1 MNIEE
6 FVSEDNHMCN
16 LGDDLFYK
24 IFEPGAIYD
33 LPNNEFNKEII
44 YWLSQYLVGNL
55 REPLDSISELD
66 IFEQFYVY
74 ETWFSLIKC
83 PVEMRNLSN
92 KTCTI
97 VSISDFCKNV
107 KFGPIFWLKT
117 LQNNLHYFGCR
128 LLARQ

>member
-6 FVSEDNHMCN
+6 FMSEENHMCN
-16 LGDDLFYK
+16 LGEDLFGK

-33 LPNNEFNKEII
+33 LPDNEFNRKIV

-55 REPLDSISELD
+55 REPLDAIFELN

-83 PVEMRNLSN
+83 PVEMKSLS
-92 KTCTI
+92 KRI
-97 VSISDFCKNV
+97 IQYHI
-107 KFGPIFWLKT
+107 GLRT
-117 LQNNLHYFGCR
+117 LL
-128 LLARQ
+128 

>member
-1 MNIEE
+1 MRR
-6 FVSEDNHMCN
+6 S
-16 LGDDLFYK
+16 FYK
-24 IFEPGAIYD
+24 IFDQEVIYD

-55 REPLDSISELD
+55 REPLDSISELNACKQ
-66 IFEQFYVY
+66 IYVY

-83 PVEMRNLSN
+83 PDEIETPSEADNFISN
-92 KTCTI
+92 GLRA
-97 VSISDFCKNV
+97 FYENV
-107 KFGPIFWLKT
+107 KFGCIIYLKT

>member
-16 LGDDLFYK
+16 LCGDLFYK
-24 IFEPGAIYD
+24 IFDPEVIYD
-33 LPNNEFNKEII
+33 LPNNELNKQII

-55 REPLDSISELD
+55 RQPLDAISELD

-83 PVEMRNLSN
+83 PDEIRNLS
-92 KTCTI
+92 KRI
-97 VSISDFCKNV
+97 IRYQI
-107 KFGPIFWLKT
+107 GLKT
-117 LQNNLHYFGCR
+117 IL
-128 LLARQ
+128 

>member
-16 LGDDLFYK
+16 LCGDLFYK
-24 IFEPGAIYD
+24 IFDPEVIYD
-33 LPNNEFNKEII
+33 LPNNELNKQII

-55 REPLDSISELD
+55 RQPLDAISEID

-83 PVEMRNLSN
+83 PDEIRNLS
-92 KTCTI
+92 KRI
-97 VSISDFCKNV
+97 IRYQI
-107 KFGPIFWLKT
+107 GLKT
-117 LQNNLHYFGCR
+117 IL
-128 LLARQ
+128 